1 MQGILLVV
9 SGLGWVLDLL
19 LLVLDLNYWLVSFL
33 LSSLFWT
40 IHFILHLPGTITL
53 GLLSCW
59 DNALMTLA
67 LLGETCG
74 NAVLASVHALGDGVR
89 GLLSGL
95 NSLQLLWNLMC
106 HLLGETCGNAVLASV
121 HALGDGVRGLLSGLD
136 SLQLLW
142 NLMCHL
148 LLRSKEM
155 MQRGLLNIALSGQN
169 FHRQV
174 WETLGIAGGLVA
186 YIVNSL
192 VNLCLIGVQN
202 LFHAALGLWFTM
214 VNLIFVGKDLVVALL
229 SQISSTAV
237 AAVILFWTPF
247 QLAVDLLV
255 SCSSGIGV
263 ILFRHLYEVLLL
275 LFFIS
280 VSRMVLRP
288 SPELRSFQERLGR
301 LGHVV
306 QRLMHNLLSAEV
318 WRRAAAWCLQ
328 LVRMYRAAWD
338 RDQNLARTRA
348 QGTPVRVP
356 GPAGARQAHNPVPA
370 RARHPPPAPVQ
381 HATAQN
387 AVPQVPPPYASTSRE
402 TETAAENPWKLL
414 KQQEESKKCVICQ
427 DENKSVLLLPC
438 RHLCLCAQ
446 CTEILLQQPILQR
459 NCPLCRKMILQTLTV
474 YM

>member
-1 MQGILLVV
+1 MQGILLVI

-19 LLVLDLNYWLVSFL
+19 LLVLDLNYWLVSCVVSF
-33 LSSLFWT
+33 LFWT

-59 DNALMTLA
+59 ENTLISMA

-74 NAVLASVHALGDGVR
+74 NLALTSIHAVGDAVR
-89 GLLSGL
+89 GVLSGL
-95 NSLQLLWNLMC
+95 YSLQL
-106 HLLGETCGNAVLASV
+106 V
-121 HALGDGVRGLLSGLD
+121 
-136 SLQLLW
+136 W

-155 MQRGLLNIALSGQN
+155 MQRGILNIALSGQN

-174 WETLGIAGGLVA
+174 WEALAIASRLVA

-192 VNLCLIGVQN
+192 VNVCLIGVQN
-202 LFHAALGLWFTM
+202 VFSAALGLWLTI
-214 VNLIFVGKDLVVALL
+214 VNVIFMGKDLIAALL
-229 SQISSTAV
+229 SQISSNAV
-237 AAVILFWTPF
+237 AVVILFWTPF

-255 SCSSGIGV
+255 SCSTGIGV
-263 ILFRHLYEVLLL
+263 ILFRYLYEVLLL
-275 LFFIS
+275 LSLIW
-280 VSRMVLRP
+280 VSRMILRP
-288 SPELRSFQERLGR
+288 SPALRSFEERISR
-301 LGHVV
+301 IGHTV
-306 QRLMHNLLSAEV
+306 QILIRNLLNTEV

-328 LVRMYRAAWD
+328 LVRLYRAAWD
-338 RDQNLARTRA
+338 RDRNLVRTRA
-348 QGTPVRVP
+348 QATPVRVARAQI
-356 GPAGARQAHNPVPA
+356 PAGTARVRNPPLARVPHAPAHNTVPDRQQVPQRPPPVPPS
-370 RARHPPPAPVQ
+370 H
-381 HATAQN
+381 
-387 AVPQVPPPYASTSRE
+387 ASTSQ
-402 TETAAENPWKLL
+402 ETAAEDPWRLL

-438 RHLCLCAQ
+438 RHLCLCSQ

>member
-1 MQGILLVV
+1 MQVILLVV

-74 NAVLASVHALGDGVR
+74 NAALASVHALGDA
-89 GLLSGL
+89 
-95 NSLQLLWNLMC
+95 C
-106 HLLGETCGNAVLASV
+106 E
-121 HALGDGVRGLLSGLD
+121 GLLSGLD

-202 LFHAALGLWFTM
+202 LFHAALGLWFTV

-255 SCSSGIGV
+255 SCSTGIGV

-356 GPAGARQAHNPVPA
+356 RAPGPAGARQAPNPVPA
-370 RARHPPPAPVQ
+370 RARNPPPAPVQ

-387 AVPQVPPPYASTSRE
+387 AVPQVPPPYSSTSRE
-402 TETAAENPWKLL
+402 TETAAEDPWRLL